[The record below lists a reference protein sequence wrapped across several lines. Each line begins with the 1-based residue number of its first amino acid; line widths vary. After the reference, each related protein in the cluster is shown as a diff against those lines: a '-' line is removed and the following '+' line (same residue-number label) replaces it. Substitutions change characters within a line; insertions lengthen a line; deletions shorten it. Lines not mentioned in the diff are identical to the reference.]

1 MLLISEEIDEI
12 LALSDRIIGLYGG
25 VVVGEL
31 GRGEASV
38 EKVGRMMLGQKA
50 A

>member
-1 MLLISEEIDEI
+1 MLVSEEIDEI
-12 LALSDRIIGLYGG
+12 LALSDRIVGLYGG
-25 VVVGEL
+25 GVVGEL